1 MTGWC
6 KVTVMRQFREQ
17 QLRLPVEVVVTRQV
31 SSFLQSCRISD
42 VILDFF
48 ILVCGRFEHALKY
61 FIDFKLQTLI
71 KLRKK
76 IFCKFLCKFIEVLE
90 MI

>member
-17 QLRLPVEVVVTRQV
+17 QPRLPVEVVVTRQV
-31 SSFLQSCRISD
+31 SSFLQSWRISD

-48 ILVCGRFEHALKY
+48 ILVCGRSNGMHLS
-61 FIDFKLQTLI
+61 TH
-71 KLRKK
+71 
-76 IFCKFLCKFIEVLE
+76 
-90 MI
+90 